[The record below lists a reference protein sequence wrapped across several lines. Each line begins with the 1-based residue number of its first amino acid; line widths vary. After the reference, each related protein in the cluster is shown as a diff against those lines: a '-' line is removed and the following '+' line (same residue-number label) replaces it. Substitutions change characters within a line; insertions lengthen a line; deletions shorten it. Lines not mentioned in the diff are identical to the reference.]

1 MSQHDLDY
9 FRSSFHSSQ
18 TEDALDIIIKTSP
31 EEDDELKLATIMA
44 YKAVSETKKADHK
57 LFPLS
62 KLQHFNAGKDKL
74 EAVIAR
80 YPTAEIRYLRLLVQL
95 TVPGIVNY
103 SDNILE
109 DLTHLS
115 MALKSENFPQQDK
128 LLFIE
133 TLTSMLDDQEY
144 LGMIEKIELN

>member
-1 MSQHDLDY
+1 
-9 FRSSFHSSQ
+9 
-18 TEDALDIIIKTSP
+18 
-31 EEDDELKLATIMA
+31 
-44 YKAVSETKKADHK
+44 
-57 LFPLS
+57 
-62 KLQHFNAGKDKL
+62 
-74 EAVIAR
+74 
-80 YPTAEIRYLRLLVQL
+80 LLVQL
-95 TVPGIVNY
+95 NVPGIVNY